1 MTLWIRIDANIGDN
15 PNVWKLAAL
24 RGVSAVAC
32 VGHLVMLFGNV
43 AEYRPHGD
51 VADVPDNLLERW
63 AGWEG
68 TAGLFA
74 VSFRELFVTDGVIE
88 GWAERQG
95 KLVERAEKEKDRWH
109 RRKQRGDSTEESA
122 ARNGTVRNEVK
133 ASATTNGKHPRLPR
147 VAAPA
152 PPEVA
157 AVLEYY
163 RTRHPKRRPGPKEEK
178 LIAKALGWGFA
189 GLELCEA
196 IDGNA
201 EDPWHAERGKHDLAY
216 LFRDAGHI
224 DNARALFQ
232 AGNRLAV
239 DPETGAP
246 NELGLAVML
255 GGRR

>member
-1 MTLWIRIDANIGDN
+1 
-15 PNVWKLAAL
+15 
-24 RGVSAVAC
+24 
-32 VGHLVMLFGNV
+32 MLFGNV

-51 VADVPDNLLERW
+51 VNDVPDNLLERW

-95 KLVERAEKEKDRWH
+95 KLVERAEKEKERWH
-109 RRKQRGDSTEESA
+109 RRKQRGDSTGESA
-122 ARNGTVRNEVK
+122 ARNGTVRNSKKEE
-133 ASATTNGKHPRLPR
+133 SAPRIPR
-147 VAAPA
+147 VARPV

-157 AVLEYY
+157 AVLEHY

-178 LIAKALGWGFA
+178 QTEKALGWGFTPV
-189 GLELCEA
+189 ELCEA

-201 EDPWHAERGKHDLAY
+201 DDPWHADRGKHDLAY
-216 LFRDAGHI
+216 LFRDSGHI

-232 AGNRLAV
+232 AANQLAV
-239 DPETGAP
+239 DPVTGAP
-246 NELGLAVML
+246 NAVGLRAFG
-255 GGRR
+255 GGR